1 MGSPLFLL
9 RDEPQLFLAFVIAV
23 IVGITFHEFSHA
35 AVASL
40 QGDQT
45 ARSQGRLTLNPISHL
60 DPLGSIAIIVAGIGW
75 GRPVPVNPSSMR
87 NRRFGG
93 VLVGLAGPA
102 ANFLVALVAAVAFRV
117 VYPAVGTSFDVG
129 FSLNLLNMLVTINVV
144 LGVFNLLP
152 IPPLDG
158 STLLSLVLPPSRQN
172 IVAFLNQYGI
182 FLLLGLLI
190 LAPNL
195 LTPIFRAITQALY
208 GLVAT
213 PDAGYHRPAAPN
225 SPVPPFHPHSRV
237 DLSIRLWIDK

>member
-9 RDEPQLFLAFVIAV
+9 RDEPQLFAAFLIAV
-23 IVGITFHEFSHA
+23 IIGITFHEFSHA

-45 ARSQGRLTLNPISHL
+45 ARSLGRLTLNPISHL
-60 DPLGSIAIIVAGIGW
+60 DPLGSIALLVAGFGW
-75 GRPVPVNPSSMR
+75 GRPVPVTPSRLRSGR
-87 NRRFGG
+87 LGH

-102 ANFLVALVAAVAFRV
+102 ANFVVALAAAVALRIA
-117 VYPAVGTSFDVG
+117 YPTDGATLDVG
-129 FSLNLLNMLVTINVV
+129 FTVTLLSMIVTVNVV

-158 STLLSLVLPPSRQN
+158 STLLSIALPPSRQN

-182 FLLLGLLI
+182 FLLFGLLI

-195 LTPIFRAITQALY
+195 LTPIFRAITEALY
-208 GLVAT
+208 GLV
-213 PDAGYHRPAAPN
+213 GL
-225 SPVPPFHPHSRV
+225 PVG
-237 DLSIRLWIDK
+237 

>member
-9 RDEPQLFLAFVIAV
+9 RDEPQLFLAFLIAV
-23 IVGITFHEFSHA
+23 VVGITFHEFSHA

-45 ARSQGRLTLNPISHL
+45 ARSQGRLTLNPVSHL
-60 DPLGSIAIIVAGIGW
+60 DPLGSIALVVAGFGW
-75 GRPVPVNPSSMR
+75 GRPVPVTPSRLRSGR
-87 NRRFGG
+87 LGH

-102 ANFLVALVAAVAFRV
+102 ANFVVALAAAIALRIA
-117 VYPAVGTSFDVG
+117 YPTAGATFNFDFTVT
-129 FSLNLLNMLVTINVV
+129 LLSMIVTINVV

-158 STLLSLVLPPSRQN
+158 STLLSIALPPSRQN
-172 IVAFLNQYGI
+172 IVAFLDQYGI

-195 LTPIFRAITQALY
+195 LTPIFRAITEALY
-208 GLVAT
+208 GLV
-213 PDAGYHRPAAPN
+213 GL
-225 SPVPPFHPHSRV
+225 PVG
-237 DLSIRLWIDK
+237 

>member
-9 RDEPQLFLAFVIAV
+9 RDDPQLFAAFLIAV
-23 IVGITFHEFSHA
+23 MIGITFHEFSHA

-60 DPLGSIAIIVAGIGW
+60 DPLGSIALMVAGLGW
-75 GRPVPVNPSSMR
+75 GRPVPVTPSRLRSGR
-87 NRRFGG
+87 LGH

-102 ANFLVALVAAVAFRV
+102 ANFVVALVAAVGLRIA
-117 VYPAVGTSFDVG
+117 YPTAGTTLDVG
-129 FSLNLLNMLVTINVV
+129 FTVTLLSMIVTINVV

-158 STLLSLVLPPSRQN
+158 STLLSIALPPSRQN

-195 LTPIFRAITQALY
+195 LTPIFQAITEALY
-208 GLVAT
+208 GLV
-213 PDAGYHRPAAPN
+213 GL
-225 SPVPPFHPHSRV
+225 PVG
-237 DLSIRLWIDK
+237 

>member
-9 RDEPQLFLAFVIAV
+9 RDEPQLFVAFVIAV

-35 AVASL
+35 AVATL

-45 ARSQGRLTLNPISHL
+45 ARSQGRLTLNPVAHL
-60 DPLGSIAIIVAGIGW
+60 DPLGSIALLVAGFGW
-75 GRPVPVNPSSMR
+75 GRPVPITPTRMR
-87 NRRFGG
+87 HRRFGA

-102 ANFLVALVAAVAFRV
+102 ANFVVAIASVVALRLVDPTGITFDVDFSVRLLYTLVAV
-117 VYPAVGTSFDVG
+117 
-129 FSLNLLNMLVTINVV
+129 NVI

-158 STLLSLVLPPSRQN
+158 STLLSVVLPPSRQN
-172 IVAFLNQYGI
+172 IVQFLDQYGI

-195 LTPIFRAITQALY
+195 LTPIFRAITEALY
-208 GLVAT
+208 GLV
-213 PDAGYHRPAAPN
+213 GL
-225 SPVPPFHPHSRV
+225 PVG
-237 DLSIRLWIDK
+237 

>member
-9 RDEPQLFLAFVIAV
+9 RDDPQLFAAFLIAV
-23 IVGITFHEFSHA
+23 IIGITFHEFSHA

-60 DPLGSIAIIVAGIGW
+60 DPLGSIALIVAGFGW
-75 GRPVPVNPSSMR
+75 GRPVPVTPSRLRSGR
-87 NRRFGG
+87 LGH

-102 ANFLVALVAAVAFRV
+102 ANFVVALVAAVGLRIA
-117 VYPAVGTSFDVG
+117 YPTAGTTLDVG
-129 FSLNLLNMLVTINVV
+129 FTVTLLSMIVTINVV

-158 STLLSLVLPPSRQN
+158 STLLSIALPPSRQN

-195 LTPIFRAITQALY
+195 LTPIFQAITEALY
-208 GLVAT
+208 GLV
-213 PDAGYHRPAAPN
+213 GL
-225 SPVPPFHPHSRV
+225 PVG
-237 DLSIRLWIDK
+237 

>member
-9 RDEPQLFLAFVIAV
+9 RDEPQLFAAFLIAV
-23 IVGITFHEFSHA
+23 IIGITFHEFSHA

-60 DPLGSIAIIVAGIGW
+60 DPLGSIALLVAGFGW
-75 GRPVPVNPSSMR
+75 GRPVPVTPSRLRSGR
-87 NRRFGG
+87 LGH

-102 ANFLVALVAAVAFRV
+102 ANFVVALVAAVALRIA
-117 VYPAVGTSFDVG
+117 YPTAGATLDVG
-129 FSLNLLNMLVTINVV
+129 FTVTLLSMIVTVNVV

-158 STLLSLVLPPSRQN
+158 STLLSIALPPSRQN

-195 LTPIFRAITQALY
+195 LTPIFQAITEALY
-208 GLVAT
+208 GLV
-213 PDAGYHRPAAPN
+213 GL
-225 SPVPPFHPHSRV
+225 PVG
-237 DLSIRLWIDK
+237 